1 MSDGPVAGF
10 SSTVSK
16 RPEALFGAGGGNWA
30 PPARMVRAEGCRV
43 WDASGREYLDFIMAL
58 GAVALGYGHPEVAH
72 AAIDAIR
79 AGVVG
84 PLAPV
89 LEEELAG
96 DLRRLMPWL
105 EQVRFLKSGAEACA
119 AAVRLARVATGRD
132 LVLGCG
138 YHGWLDWCEGSAGV
152 PAATR
157 ALFAELPFNDLDGT
171 RRLLDMAGDA
181 IACVI
186 TEPIVV
192 HEPSAEWLELLRTET
207 ERRGALLIVDEIKTA
222 CRIAVGGG
230 TERYGI
236 RPDLVV
242 LGKAIA
248 NGFPL
253 AVVGGRREVM
263 AGVTRTW
270 ISSTLA
276 TELVSLAAARAT
288 LAVVEREAVPARL
301 GIVGGRLLD
310 GFRRLQARY
319 PRLLTGVGGV
329 PEMCFLQFADE
340 AVSRAVARGA
350 ADRGLLFKRSAY
362 NFVSLAHTEG
372 QIDRALALLEE
383 AVAAAR
389 P

>member
-1 MSDGPVAGF
+1 V
-10 SSTVSK
+10 
-16 RPEALFGAGGGNWA
+16 
-30 PPARMVRAEGCRV
+30 
-43 WDASGREYLDFIMAL
+43 
-58 GAVALGYGHPEVAH
+58 
-72 AAIDAIR
+72 
-79 AGVVG
+79 
-84 PLAPV
+84 
-89 LEEELAG
+89 
-96 DLRRLMPWL
+96 
-105 EQVRFLKSGAEACA
+105 Q
-119 AAVRLARVATGRD
+119 
-132 LVLGCG
+132 
-138 YHGWLDWCEGSAGV
+138 
-152 PAATR
+152 
-157 ALFAELPFNDLDGT
+157 
-171 RRLLDMAGDA
+171 
-181 IACVI
+181 
-186 TEPIVV
+186 EPR
-192 HEPSAEWLELLRTET
+192 AEWLELLRTET

-301 GIVGGRLLD
+301 GIVGTRLLD